1 MTAERHKNASRMID
15 PSELHRHLR
24 DKSVRV
30 IDVRTPAEFE
40 AAHIEDSYNVPLGL
54 LRKHSSE
61 LVRHLDDDVVLM
73 CLSGARSAQAQ
84 EALGQAGLPN
94 LRVLDGGLNGWRA
107 EGHEV
112 VEGRQTWDLER
123 QVRFTAGSIVAA
135 AVIGSVVQPPLKWLA
150 AGVGGG
156 LVFAAV
162 SNTCAMG
169 SVLMKMPWNNGNQTV
184 SFDDVVER
192 LANGQRELASVG

>member
-1 MTAERHKNASRMID
+1 MTATRHKDAPRKVDS
-15 PSELHRHLR
+15 SELHRQLGER
-24 DKSVRV
+24 SVRV
-30 IDVRTPAEFE
+30 VDVRTPAEFE
-40 AAHIEDSYNVPLGL
+40 ASHIAGSYNVPLSL
-54 LRKHSSE
+54 LRKHRAE

-84 EALGQAGLPN
+84 EALGEAGLPG
-94 LRVLDGGLNGWRA
+94 LRVLDGGLKSWVDDGN
-107 EGHEV
+107 EV

-123 QVRFTAGSIVAA
+123 QVRFTAGSIVGA
-135 AVIGSVVQPPLKWLA
+135 AVIGSTLYPPLKWLA

-169 SVLMKMPWNNGNQTV
+169 SVLMKMPWNNTDQTV
-184 SFDDVVER
+184 SVSEVVDR
-192 LANGQRELASVG
+192 LTQGTRELTSVG

>member
-1 MTAERHKNASRMID
+1 MTATRHKDTPRKVDS
-15 PSELHRHLR
+15 SELRRQLS

-30 IDVRTPAEFE
+30 VDVRTPAEFE
-40 AAHIEDSYNVPLGL
+40 ASHIADSYNVPLGL
-54 LRKHSSE
+54 LRKHRTE
-61 LVRHLDDDVVLM
+61 LVPHLGDDVVLM
-73 CLSGARSAQAQ
+73 CLSGARSTQAQ
-84 EALGQAGLPN
+84 EALSEAGLPG
-94 LRVLDGGLNGWRA
+94 LRVLDGGLKDWVA

-123 QVRFTAGSIVAA
+123 QVRFTAGSIVGA
-135 AVIGSVVQPPLKWLA
+135 AVIGSAAYPPLKWLA

-169 SVLMKMPWNNGNQTV
+169 SVLMKMPWNNTDQTV
-184 SFDDVVER
+184 SVSDVIDR
-192 LANGQRELASVG
+192 LTQDSRELTSVG